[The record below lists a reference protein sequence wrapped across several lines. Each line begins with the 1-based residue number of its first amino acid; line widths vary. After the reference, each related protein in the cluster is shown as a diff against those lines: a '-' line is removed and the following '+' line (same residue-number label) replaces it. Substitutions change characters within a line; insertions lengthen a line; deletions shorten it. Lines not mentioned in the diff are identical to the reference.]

1 MAQTGVADNT
11 DPGSIY
17 FNPANVVSTP
27 RAYITG
33 SHWEWAPTS
42 WTVSTGSIGGSW
54 TGRRGTTPLTFG
66 ADLTFATDNFD
77 EILRTIYL
85 PQGTGEPTPDEWVG
99 SLALGAGALLGE
111 RWDVRLGGAI
121 KRYWESGGESRDGFG
136 FDVGTTV
143 AYRATASEWS
153 ITPAAAMAFVN
164 LGPTLYQEGDYDVK
178 LPARFD
184 YGFSVHI
191 ESPHV
196 EINSSLVP
204 LLAITC
210 NLDGVDRFY
219 GARSSW
225 GLGSELALAQILF
238 LRTGVMHEETLHDW
252 EEPGFVFSS
261 LGVGLALPIQSVL
274 IRFDYAKLPI
284 LFDQNRYGVYAAVA
298 F

>member
-1 MAQTGVADNT
+1 
-11 DPGSIY
+11 
-17 FNPANVVSTP
+17 
-27 RAYITG
+27 
-33 SHWEWAPTS
+33 
-42 WTVSTGSIGGSW
+42 
-54 TGRRGTTPLTFG
+54 
-66 ADLTFATDNFD
+66 
-77 EILRTIYL
+77 
-85 PQGTGEPTPDEWVG
+85 
-99 SLALGAGALLGE
+99 
-111 RWDVRLGGAI
+111 
-121 KRYWESGGESRDGFG
+121 
-136 FDVGTTV
+136 
-143 AYRATASEWS
+143 
-153 ITPAAAMAFVN
+153 MAFVN